1 MSDTETN
8 QQVPAPSAIHD
19 PVCGMTVDPAQARGR
34 AQHQGE
40 SYYFCSPGC
49 MHKFV
54 SDPGKYL
61 SASYKPGGMS
71 SEATVQIGASCK
83 IDRDPVCGM
92 NVDPAN
98 AAASVEYEH
107 KLYHFCCKGCA
118 EKFKSD
124 PQKYLAPSYS
134 PGGMSHKP
142 QMVSIGGFG
151 QPMTAPKPQRDPVC
165 GMNVDPAKAA
175 ATFAHKGTTYYFCCR
190 GCAEK
195 FRGEPEKYLAPA
207 GTKAA
212 APPAPPSAAGTVWVC
227 PMCPE
232 VRETK
237 PVPCPKCGMALEPE
251 TPLAP
256 ATRTE
261 WTCPMHPEIVRSQ
274 PGFCPICGM
283 ALEPRTVAAAEEE
296 NPELRDMTRRF
307 WWSII
312 LGVPLVALAMLR
324 MGPLMHVVSP
334 RAATWIEFLL
344 ATPVVLWAG
353 WPFFQRGWASVKHR
367 SPNMFTLIALGVGV
381 AYIYSAVA
389 TLLPQI
395 FPDTMRTH
403 GGQPEVYFE
412 AAAAI
417 IALVLLGQVLELK
430 ARSRTGSAIRALL
443 DLSPKLA
450 RIMRDD
456 GSEYDVPLDQVKV
469 GDKLRVRPGEKIPTD
484 GTVIDGLSAV
494 DESMITGEPMPV
506 EKRMGDKVIGA
517 TVNATGWL
525 LMRAERVGSDTML
538 AQIVQMVSAAQRS
551 RAPIQRLADRVAAF
565 FVPTVLTISVITFF
579 VWLLRGPEP
588 RLANAVVNAVAVL
601 IIACPCALGLA
612 TPMAIMVGTG
622 RAARAGILIKN
633 AEALETFDKVT
644 TIVLDK
650 TGTLTQ
656 GKPELQEVV
665 AFSGETEESIVK
677 LVASLERGS
686 EHPLGAAIV
695 DAALANGMRLIPPD
709 GFRSLTGKG
718 VIGVVGGHEVAAG
731 NDRLLEELGIF
742 LEQTAETHKNQSRHP
757 ERNEAQPNG
766 VQGPLSSPTTQVPQV
781 RPSSGL
787 AWDDERSRLDVASIR
802 EKADALRRDGQTVV
816 YAVIDGRPSGLLGIA
831 DPIKPEAPEA
841 VRDLQRA
848 GLRVVMLTGDNQTT
862 AQAVARKLGIRDF
875 EAGVLPDHKADVIKR
890 LQQQGSTVA
899 MAGDG
904 INDAPA
910 LAQANV
916 GVAMATGSDV
926 AMESAGITL
935 LKGDLRALV
944 RARHLSHA
952 VMRNIKQNL
961 FFAFVYNSVGVPI
974 AAGILYPKFGLLL
987 SPIIAAAAMSFSSV
1001 SVITN
1006 ALRLRRVK
1014 L

>member
-1 MSDTETN
+1 MDSDLT
-8 QQVPAPSAIHD
+8 QQNTTATVLD
-19 PVCGMTVDPAQARGR
+19 PVCGMTVDPANARGR
-34 AQHQGE
+34 AQHNGE

-61 SASYKPGGMS
+61 SPSYKPAGMQHDVP
-71 SEATVQIGASCK
+71 TQMGAVCK

-92 NVDPAN
+92 SVDPAK
-98 AAASVEYEH
+98 AAASIEH
-107 KLYHFCCKGCA
+107 DGKLYQFCCKGCA
-118 EKFKSD
+118 EKFQAD
-124 PQKYLAPSYS
+124 PQKYLSPAYK
-134 PGGMSHKP
+134 PGGMMAKP
-142 QMVSIGGFG
+142 PMVSIGGIA
-151 QPMTAPKPQRDPVC
+151 PPKP
-165 GMNVDPAKAA
+165 ATAA
-175 ATFAHKGTTYYFCCR
+175 AKPG
-190 GCAEK
+190 
-195 FRGEPEKYLAPA
+195 P
-207 GTKAA
+207 A
-212 APPAPPSAAGTVWVC
+212 APAGTVWVC

-232 VRETK
+232 VRESK

-251 TPLAP
+251 TPVAP
-256 ATRTE
+256 STRTE
-261 WTCPMHPEIVRSQ
+261 WTCPMHPEIVRLE

-283 ALEPRTVAAAEEE
+283 ALEPRTVAAEEE

-307 WWSII
+307 WGSVI
-312 LGVPLVALAMLR
+312 LAVPLIALAMLR
-324 MGPLMHVVSP
+324 MGPLAHAISP
-334 RAATWIEFLL
+334 RLGSWIEFVL
-344 ATPVVLWAG
+344 ATPIVLWAG
-353 WPFFQRGWASVKHR
+353 WPFFQRGWASIKHR

-395 FPDTMRTH
+395 FPDVMRRH
-403 GGQPEVYFE
+403 GGQPGVYFE

-417 IALVLLGQVLELK
+417 IALVLLGQVLELR

-517 TVNATGWL
+517 TVNGTGWL
-525 LMRAERVGSDTML
+525 LMRAGRIGSDTML

-565 FVPTVLTISVITFF
+565 FVPAVLSVSVITFF
-579 VWLLRGPEP
+579 IWLFFGPEP

-622 RAARAGILIKN
+622 RAARAGVLIKN

-656 GKPELQEVV
+656 GKPELLEVV

-695 DAALANGMRLIPPD
+695 DAALANRIQLIPAE

-718 VIGVVGGHEVAAG
+718 VIGVVGGREVAAG
-731 NDRLLEELGIF
+731 NDLMLEELGIF
-742 LEQTAETHKNQSRHP
+742 LNEPGPKDDRVPQRVPHP
-757 ERNEAQPNG
+757 SPSVGKGWGDEPSPQDER
-766 VQGPLSSPTTQVPQV
+766 VPQV

-787 AWDDERSRLDVASIR
+787 TWVRER
-802 EKADALRRDGQTVV
+802 ADALRRDGQTVV
-816 YAVIDGRPSGLLGIA
+816 YAVVDGRPSGLLGIA
-831 DPIKPEAPEA
+831 DPIKSEAPEA
-841 VRDLQRA
+841 VRELQRA
-848 GLRVVMLTGDNQTT
+848 GLRIVMVTGDNQTT

-875 EAGVLPDHKADVIKR
+875 EAGVLPDHKAEVIKK
-890 LQQQGSTVA
+890 LQGQGATVA

-916 GVAMATGSDV
+916 GVAMATGTDI

-1006 ALRLRRVK
+1006 ALRLRRAR